1 MGRAPFSLHRRGEP
15 LVTRIALVGLPG
27 AGKSTVAPLLARRLG
42 FESVDLDREIERL
55 AGASVPAILDAQG
68 EERFRDLE
76 SLALAEALDG
86 ARPRVVACG
95 GGILGRA
102 RNRQLL
108 KERARVVWL
117 KVDPGTAAARL
128 RALGTPERPLLRG
141 APLEERLGDL
151 LASRGSGYAQAADGS
166 VEAGAGGPEEIADR
180 IVALIA
186 ALQARWGSSES

>member
-1 MGRAPFSLHRRGEP
+1 
-15 LVTRIALVGLPG
+15 
-27 AGKSTVAPLLARRLG
+27 LG

-55 AGASVPAILDAQG
+55 AGASVSAVLDAEG

-86 ARPRVVACG
+86 SGARVVACG

-117 KVDPGTAAARL
+117 RIDPGTAAARL
-128 RALGTPERPLLRG
+128 RAPDTPERPLLRG
-141 APLEERLGDL
+141 PSLEERLGDL
-151 LASRGSGYAQAADGS
+151 LASRAAGYALAADVS
-166 VEAGAGGPEEIADR
+166 VEAGGAGPEGIADR

-186 ALQARWGSSES
+186 PLQAGWGSSES